1 MALHFTREEYIHRR
15 QRAIDGLVDRNL
27 DGLLMFRQESMY
39 YLTGYDSFGYVFFQ
53 CLYLGTDGR
62 LMLLT
67 RAPDLRQARHTSVIE
82 DIRIWVDGPEVNP
95 AVELCKI
102 LDEFGCKGH
111 RLGVEYDAYG
121 LTAINGKRLESG
133 LSGFCTLVDASD
145 LVSRLRV
152 VKSPAEMVYVQKA
165 AELAD
170 NALDEAHRLAG
181 PGMDEGKILAAMQG
195 EILSGGG
202 DYPGNEFIIGSG
214 EDALLCRYKSGR
226 RKLDQQDQLTLEW
239 AGVYRH
245 YHAALMR
252 TIPIGQATSRH
263 ERMYRVTMEAMEA
276 CMAALKPGR
285 PIGEV
290 FDAYARIC
298 DAAGMNR
305 HRLNATGYSLG
316 TTFAPNWMDWPM
328 VYHGNPVLAQPNMV
342 FFLHMILMDSDLNQA
357 MCFGHTL
364 VVTET
369 GCRSLSR
376 RSLELVVKAT

>member
-1 MALHFTREEYIHRR
+1 MALHFTREEFADR
-15 QRAIDGLVDRNL
+15 QQRTIARLEARQL

-39 YLTGYDSFGYVFFQ
+39 YLSGYDSFGYVFFQ
-53 CLYLGTDGR
+53 CLYLDLDGN

-82 DIRIWVDGPEVNP
+82 DIRIWEDRADADP
-95 AVELCKI
+95 AVQLKQI
-102 LDEFGCKGH
+102 LDEFGCRGK

-121 LTAINGKRLESG
+121 LTAKNGKLLEAA
-133 LSGFCTLVDASD
+133 LSGFCDLEDASD

-152 VKSPAEMVYVQKA
+152 VKSKAEMAYVRKA

-170 NALDEAHRLAG
+170 LAYDEAHRLAE
-181 PGMDEGKILAAMQG
+181 PGADEGDILAAMQG
-195 EILSGGG
+195 IIFANDG

-214 EDALLCRYKSGR
+214 QDALLCRYKSGR
-226 RKLDQQDQLTLEW
+226 RKLDARDQLTLEW
-239 AGVYRH
+239 AAAYRH
-245 YHAALMR
+245 YHAAMMR
-252 TIPIGQATSRH
+252 TIPIGMATGLQKKMH
-263 ERMYRVTMEAMEA
+263 VVNLLAMDA

-298 DAAGMNR
+298 DREGMKA

-328 VYHGNPVLAQPNMV
+328 FYHGNPVLAEANMV
-342 FFLHMILMDSDLNQA
+342 FFLHMILMDSTTNNA
-357 MCFGHTL
+357 MCFGQTV
-364 VVTET
+364 VVTAA
-369 GCRSLSR
+369 GCESLSDR
-376 RSLELVVKAT
+376 TMDLVIK